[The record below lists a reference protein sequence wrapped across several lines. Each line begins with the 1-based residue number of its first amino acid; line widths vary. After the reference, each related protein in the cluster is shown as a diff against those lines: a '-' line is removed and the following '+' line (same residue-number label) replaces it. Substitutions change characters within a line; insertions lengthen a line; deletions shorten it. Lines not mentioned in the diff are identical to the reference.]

1 MVTAFSA
8 HVIKI
13 DGSKPPSSKTR
24 LLDFPLYLDDISFVL
39 SFFFFL
45 VYMVVMQ
52 LKDNLIPG
60 EFLMAI
66 RYRPVALSLHIKVSL
81 WEKSCV
87 NEGVFVQGSNQE
99 KICRKVVQRN
109 SFSVWQLILYLLG
122 NVFLSCVQS
131 LRS

>member
-1 MVTAFSA
+1 MVTAFSGQ
-8 HVIKI
+8 VIKI
-13 DGSKPPSSKTR
+13 DGSEPPSSKTR

-87 NEGVFVQGSNQE
+87 NECVFVQGSNQE
-99 KICRKVVQRN
+99 KTCPKVVQRN
-109 SFSVWQLILYLLG
+109 ANIVFARKRFSFYAFTL
-122 NVFLSCVQS
+122 
-131 LRS
+131 